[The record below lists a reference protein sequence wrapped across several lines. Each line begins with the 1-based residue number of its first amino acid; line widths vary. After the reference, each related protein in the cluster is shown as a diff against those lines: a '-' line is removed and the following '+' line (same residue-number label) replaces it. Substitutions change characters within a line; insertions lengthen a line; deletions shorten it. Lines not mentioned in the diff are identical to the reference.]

1 MKMIRVCSASQGRP
15 ADILWRAPLTKCLV
29 FAAVAGLG
37 LTSAV
42 AAAAGTASGA
52 PDAVGRRIAR
62 SIVLPARVVASR
74 SAVIMAKVAGYV
86 RSIPVDK
93 GDRIKA
99 GGLIAQLEVPE
110 LDADRLQ
117 YAAEV
122 DVARRNY
129 VRMVRAIK
137 VAPDL
142 VTPQSVDIQQGRLE
156 VAEAKLERVD
166 ALLRYARVTAPFSGV
181 ITARFVDPGAFVPV
195 PSGASQKSAAIVT
208 LMSLGRIR
216 VQIPVPARDADLI
229 RPGCRAIISATGLP
243 GRQFPAAVT
252 RVSYALAAQT
262 QTMLAE
268 IDMRNPGE
276 LLLPGMYVTVR
287 LWPLAAPEAYVA
299 AIAP

>member
-1 MKMIRVCSASQGRP
+1 MKVIEVRNASQGRSGGP
-15 ADILWRAPLTKCLV
+15 TSWAPRAKCLL
-29 FAAVAGLG
+29 FAVIAAAGSGSG
-37 LTSAV
+37 L
-42 AAAAGTASGA
+42 AAAATARGSSEA
-52 PDAVGRRIAR
+52 ARRIAPT
-62 SIVLPARVVASR
+62 IVLPARVVAFK
-74 SAVIMAKVAGYV
+74 SAVIMTKVAGYV
-86 RSIPVDK
+86 QSISVDK
-93 GDRIKA
+93 GDRVKA

-129 VRMVRAIK
+129 LRTQRAIK

-142 VTPQSVDIQQGRLE
+142 VTPQTLDIQQGRLE
-156 VAEAKLERVD
+156 VAEAKLERVE
-166 ALLRYARVTAPFSGV
+166 ALLQYARVTAPFSGV

-195 PSGASQKSAAIVT
+195 PSSASQKSAAIVT
-208 LMSLGRIR
+208 LMSLSRIR

-243 GRQFPAAVT
+243 GRNFPASVT
-252 RVSYALAAQT
+252 RVSYALAPQT

-299 AIAP
+299 PVNP